1 MKYILSI
8 IIIALSSGTGFAQ
21 SPKIYDPCEKLD
33 TNKLRDML
41 TGTWVDPMDTAHKL
55 VITPDTL
62 DEIIYVDINGIQV
75 RNQSYFSYRFIDN
88 FLSTDALTCYSI
100 REFKEDINHHT
111 DLNLNSVDDHYLLVG
126 ASGRKEF
133 VKKR

>member
-1 MKYILSI
+1 
-8 IIIALSSGTGFAQ
+8 
-21 SPKIYDPCEKLD
+21 
-33 TNKLRDML
+33 ML

-88 FLSTDALTCYSI
+88 FLSTDAVTCYSI

-126 ASGRKEF
+126 ASGRREF